1 MRLFY
6 GVMLLAFFTSGC
18 VTVETR
24 KNVEQVTAVALP
36 DPFVKVVIG
45 MTHEEVTAL
54 LNDKVILG
62 YEVDPLTET
71 VRPIEVSRLYA
82 SEVFS
87 AGEQFYQVDQY
98 IAHDASDGTANV
110 EADLFP
116 LAYKDGI
123 LVAKGPAAVEALKTP

>member
-87 AGEQFYQVDQY
+87 AGNSSIRWTSISRMTHLMERLMLRLIF
-98 IAHDASDGTANV
+98 
-110 EADLFP
+110 FR
-116 LAYKDGI
+116 
-123 LVAKGPAAVEALKTP
+123 